1 MAPTVRGFFL
11 EGQFENAFLRVFT
24 RFWTP
29 SIGALSRANGRSQEQ
44 VPHMQA
50 LLKIQATILDHSGV
64 SGSVIAGARGKIVKS
79 VRFNS
84 LVYGQKWPLSD
95 FSLLPFK
102 V

>member
-1 MAPTVRGFFL
+1 
-11 EGQFENAFLRVFT
+11 
-24 RFWTP
+24 
-29 SIGALSRANGRSQEQ
+29 
-44 VPHMQA
+44 MQA
-50 LLKIQATILDHSGV
+50 LVKIQATILDHSGV

-95 FSLLPFK
+95 FSLLRFK